1 MAFQDTERDII
12 ALYQRGLSVPEM
24 ATRCAVSDK
33 RIYYVLQK
41 NGVTLRPRGGV
52 GKVLRLAQEAEI
64 AAAYRSGTDAIQLAE
79 RYGVGS
85 TTIYGV
91 LERIGV
97 ARRTNH
103 EVFRKLSDLQEGEVI
118 ALYGQGLPASKIVGR
133 YGIEEQTVYN
143 SLERHG
149 VNRRSGSEAMTV
161 YPRNEHAFDVIE
173 SEEAAYWLGFIAADG
188 NVSNGR
194 LRIGLSTRDV
204 GHLRKFCAW
213 LASDR
218 PIYSGVNTHGRPVS
232 TCEISSA
239 RLVEAL
245 GAYGIVPR
253 KTYVM
258 KRLPA
263 VPQTL
268 VRHLLRGYVD
278 ADGYFALRPTGR
290 VTFGVGSY
298 SREIVEEIQEWCIA
312 EIGVRRTALVPS
324 RTVWHYRQYATHE
337 IGAIAAHL
345 YEGASVSLAR
355 KHATAQ
361 RVMRRELATM
371 MGRVA
376 ALD

>member
-1 MAFQDTERDII
+1 MPFSDT
-12 ALYQRGLSVPEM
+12 L
-24 ATRCAVSDK
+24 
-33 RIYYVLQK
+33 YYVLQK
-41 NGVTLRPRGGV
+41 YGVALRPRSGV
-52 GKVLRLAQEAEI
+52 GKVLRQSQEAEI
-64 AAAYRSGTDAIQLAE
+64 VAAYQGGVDAVRLAE
-79 RYGVGS
+79 RYGVAS

-91 LERIGV
+91 LERTGV

-103 EVFRKLSDLQEGEVI
+103 DVFRKLSDLQEGEVI

-143 SLERHG
+143 ILARHG
-149 VNRRSGSEAMTV
+149 VSRRSGSEAMTV

-173 SEEAAYWLGFIAADG
+173 SEAAAYWLGFIAADG

-204 GHLRKFCAW
+204 GHLRTFCAW

-218 PIYSGVNTHGRPVS
+218 PIYSGVNNHGRPVS

-239 RLVEAL
+239 RLVDAL

-258 KRLPA
+258 KHLPT

-268 VRHLLRGYVD
+268 MRHLLRGYVD
-278 ADGYFALRPTGR
+278 ADGYFSVRPSGR
-290 VTFGVGSY
+290 ATFGVVSF
-298 SREIVEEIQEWCIA
+298 SREIVAEIQEWCIA

-324 RTVWHYRQYATHE
+324 WNIWHYRQYATHE
-337 IGAIAAHL
+337 VGAIAAHL
-345 YEGASVSLAR
+345 YEGASVSLER
-355 KHATAQ
+355 KQATAQ
-361 RVMRRELATM
+361 RVMRREMATT
-371 MGRVA
+371 MGRLA